1 MDTLLHRLESIHP
14 LSDGLKAH
22 LAKKLKQK
30 QIKKKEYLLNE
41 GNTSRHVCFIHTG
54 LLRCFYVEGDKEVSA
69 WFMKEGD
76 VVFSI
81 ESFHTQT
88 PSYESIQALEDTF
101 ISYIDYEELEYIYRQ
116 FPEFNFNGR
125 VLEIHYHILW
135 ARQLHSIRMHTRQ
148 QRYQLL
154 LENHPELIKRVPAK
168 YLASYLDIEVTSLSK
183 IKGEYKKRG

>member
-14 LSDGLKAH
+14 LSDGLKTY

-30 QIKKKEYLLNE
+30 QIKKKEYLLNA

-101 ISYIDYEELEYIYRQ
+101 ISYIDYEELQYSYRK

-125 VLEIHYHILW
+125 VLETHYHILW
-135 ARQLHSIRMHTRQ
+135 ARQLYYIRMHSAKEM
-148 QRYQLL
+148 YQLL
-154 LENHPELIKRVPAK
+154 LKNDPDLLERVPAK
-168 YLASYLDIEVTSLSK
+168 YLASYLNIEVTYLSK
-183 IKGEYKKRG
+183 IKAEYKKRG